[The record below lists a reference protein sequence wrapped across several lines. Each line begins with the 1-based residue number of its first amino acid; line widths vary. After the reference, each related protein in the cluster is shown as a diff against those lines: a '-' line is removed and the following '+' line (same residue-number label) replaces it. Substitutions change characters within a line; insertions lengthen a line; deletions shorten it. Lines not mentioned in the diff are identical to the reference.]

1 MYEEQIEGFVSKYDE
16 MLHNLIMAFSGLAW
30 GWVCGNTYK
39 YMNQEYTLVVHIQD
53 DSQEL
58 EVWSS
63 GKLLAVRK
71 ARSIAK
77 ISNIAGDIIRNS
89 ETI

>member
-1 MYEEQIEGFVSKYDE
+1 MNEEQIEEFISKYDE
-16 MLHNLIMAFSGLAW
+16 MLHNLITAFSGLTW
-30 GWVCGNTYK
+30 GWVCDSTYK
-39 YMNQEYTLVVHIQD
+39 YMNQEYTLVIHIQG

-63 GKLLAVRK
+63 GKLLAIRK

-77 ISNIAGDIIRNS
+77 ISDIAGDIIRNS

>member
-1 MYEEQIEGFVSKYDE
+1 MNKEQIEELVPKYDE
-16 MLHNLIMAFSGLAW
+16 MLHNLIMAFSGLTW
-30 GWVCGNTYK
+30 GWVCDNTYK
-39 YMNQEYTLVVHIQD
+39 YTNKEYTLVLHIQGE
-53 DSQEL
+53 SQEL

-63 GKLLAVRK
+63 GRLLSIRK